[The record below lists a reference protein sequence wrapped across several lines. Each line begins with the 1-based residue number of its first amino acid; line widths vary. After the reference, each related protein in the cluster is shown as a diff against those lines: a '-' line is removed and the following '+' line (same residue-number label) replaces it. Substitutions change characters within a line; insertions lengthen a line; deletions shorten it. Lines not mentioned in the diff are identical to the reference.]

1 MQKTTITSALAAL
14 SLAAFSTPAS
24 AETRSVQV
32 QYADLDLTS
41 PAGVATLEG
50 RIEAAAKKICGR
62 VEVRSVHDG
71 ADQQRCIRET
81 QASVSVEIAR
91 LTGRQEPA
99 LNTPALSI

>member
-1 MQKTTITSALAAL
+1 MRKFIITTALTAL
-14 SLAAFSTPAS
+14 SLAVISTPAS
-24 AETRSVQV
+24 AETQSVSV

-50 RIEAAAKKICGR
+50 RIEAAAKRICGKT
-62 VEVRSVHDG
+62 EVRSVHDG

-91 LTGRQEPA
+91 LTGRPQLA
-99 LNTPALSI
+99 RR